1 MVREEAG
8 GKKKRRHKNKREVKK
23 KRMKKRKASGGDT
36 IRGNTRK
43 HLEHESEG
51 LIGRWYYAGDG
62 MGKQVAARF
71 NKKR

>member
-1 MVREEAG
+1 MVREEAE
-8 GKKKRRHKNKREVKK
+8 GKKKRRNKNKREVKK

-51 LIGRWYYAGDG
+51 LIGR
-62 MGKQVAARF
+62 
-71 NKKR
+71 